1 MLRLFSYVFCS
12 YICFSGFSQN
22 LKYDIVRGDTKIG
35 YLDVT
40 HRKDEDR
47 ETFAIN
53 NVVELK
59 VVFTFSVEY
68 VLSEDFIN
76 GVLHSGKGSNSMNG
90 SIDKETVLTTT
101 PKGYSLVMD
110 GIAASAESKP
120 IKASV
125 SQVYHH
131 EPYDRKPIYSQY
143 FGLYL
148 YAEKIGDHQYRVVSP
163 DGENIYTYEYGYCKE
178 VKVSRDFA
186 TFYIRISPETSAMI
200 QKPK

>member
-1 MLRLFSYVFCS
+1 MLRPFFYLVFAFVF
-12 YICFSGFSQN
+12 IKVFSQN
-22 LKYDIVRGDTKIG
+22 LKYDIVRGETKIG

-40 HRKDEDR
+40 HRKDGDR
-47 ETFAIN
+47 ETFTIKN
-53 NVVELK
+53 FVELK

-68 VLSEDFIN
+68 LLTEDFIG

-90 SIDKETVLTTT
+90 NLDKETTLTTT
-101 PKGYSLVMD
+101 PKGYSLIMD

-120 IKASV
+120 ITASV

-131 EPYDRKPIYSQY
+131 EPFHNKPIYSQY
-143 FGLYL
+143 FGQYL

-200 QKPK
+200 RKPK